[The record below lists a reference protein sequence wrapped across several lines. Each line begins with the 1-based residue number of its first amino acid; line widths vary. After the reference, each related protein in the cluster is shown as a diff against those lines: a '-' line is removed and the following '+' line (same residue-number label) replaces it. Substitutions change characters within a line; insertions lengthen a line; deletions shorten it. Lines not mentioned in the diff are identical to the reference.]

1 MKGFLAYG
9 YGFIPETGLAKFV
22 RLPHISPKQIRQIG
36 ADKIMSESFYAILT
50 DRAVIRV
57 SGPDRVS
64 FLQGLVSNN
73 IETVSATRSGYG
85 ALLTPQGKFLFDFF
99 VYRQDEDSLLI
110 ECERGENGER
120 AAELFKK
127 LRMYKLRAK
136 AELTDVTDSY
146 DVIAVFGKDALTN
159 LFTDTTAG
167 TTGRI
172 ADGIKVVDPRL
183 AALGARILLPKN
195 ELAEMA
201 AIGATEST
209 TEAYHKMR
217 VSLGVPNGSDDME
230 IEKSILLENGFEELG
245 GVDFKKGC
253 YMGQE
258 LTARTKYRG
267 LVRKRLLPITI
278 DGPSPDAG
286 TIIMNGDK
294 EAGTIRSV
302 HGNVGLALIR
312 LERVGDDAELHAG
325 DAKITVCVPDWVQ
338 LPETAA

>member
-1 MKGFLAYG
+1 
-9 YGFIPETGLAKFV
+9 
-22 RLPHISPKQIRQIG
+22 
-36 ADKIMSESFYAILT
+36 MSETFYALLS

-57 SGPDRVS
+57 SGQDRVS

-73 IETVSATRSGYG
+73 IETISATKSGYG

-99 VYRQDEDSLLI
+99 VYQQDEDSLLI

-136 AELTDVTDSY
+136 ADLTDVSDSY
-146 DVIAVFGKDALTN
+146 DVIAVFGKDALSS
-159 LFTDTTAG
+159 LSLDEIPG

-172 ADGIKVVDPRL
+172 ADGIKAVDPRL
-183 AALGARILLPKN
+183 SDMGARVLLPKN
-195 ELAEMA
+195 ALAEMA
-201 AIGATEST
+201 AIGATESDA
-209 TEAYHKMR
+209 ESYHKLR
-217 VSLGVPNGSDDME
+217 VTLGLPNGSEELE

-267 LVRKRLLPITI
+267 LVRKRLLPIKI
-278 DGPSPDAG
+278 EGNAPAAG
-286 TIIMNGDK
+286 TAIMNGDK
-294 EAGTIRSV
+294 EAGIIRSV
-302 HGNVGLALIR
+302 HGDGGLALIR
-312 LERVGDDAELHAG
+312 LERISDDAELLADG
-325 DAKITVCVPDWVQ
+325 AKITVSVPGWVQ
-338 LPETAA
+338 LPESAV

>member
-1 MKGFLAYG
+1 
-9 YGFIPETGLAKFV
+9 
-22 RLPHISPKQIRQIG
+22 
-36 ADKIMSESFYAILT
+36 MSETFYALLP

-73 IETVSATRSGYG
+73 IETISAEKSGYG

-99 VYRQDEDSLLI
+99 VYHQDEDSLLI

-136 AELTDVTDSY
+136 AELSDITDSY
-146 DVIAVFGKDALTN
+146 DVIAVFGKDALSALSLDATPG
-159 LFTDTTAG
+159 TTAHM
-167 TTGRI
+167 
-172 ADGIKVVDPRL
+172 ADGIKAVDPRL
-183 AALGARILLPKN
+183 AEMGARVLLPKN
-195 ELAEMA
+195 ALIEMA
-201 AIGATEST
+201 AIGAEESDIET
-209 TEAYHKMR
+209 YHEMR
-217 VSLGVPNGSDDME
+217 VSLGIPNGSEELE

-267 LVRKRLLPITI
+267 LVRKRLLPVKI
-278 DGPSPDAG
+278 DGPAPDAG
-286 TIIMNGDK
+286 TPIMNGDK
-294 EAGTIRSV
+294 EAGIIRSV
-302 HGNVGLALIR
+302 HGDHGLAMIR
-312 LERVGDDAELHAG
+312 LERVEGDAELTAG
-325 DAKITVCVPDWVQ
+325 DAKITVSVPDWVQ
-338 LPETAA
+338 LPENAA

>member
-1 MKGFLAYG
+1 
-9 YGFIPETGLAKFV
+9 
-22 RLPHISPKQIRQIG
+22 
-36 ADKIMSESFYAILT
+36 MSESFYAVLS

-73 IETVSATRSGYG
+73 VETVSATKSGYG

-99 VYRQDEDSLLI
+99 VYQQDEESLLL

-136 AELTDVTDSY
+136 VELTDVTDSY

-159 LFTDTTAG
+159 LFTDTTPG

-172 ADGIKVVDPRL
+172 ANGIKAVDPRL
-183 AALGARILLPKN
+183 SAMGARILLPKN

-201 AIGATEST
+201 AIGASESD
-209 TEAYHKMR
+209 EESYHQLR
-217 VSLGVPNGSDDME
+217 VSLGLPNGSEELE

-267 LVRKRLLPITI
+267 LVRKRLLPISVE
-278 DGPSPDAG
+278 GPAPEAG

-302 HGNVGLALIR
+302 HG
-312 LERVGDDAELHAG
+312 
-325 DAKITVCVPDWVQ
+325 
-338 LPETAA
+338 

>member
-1 MKGFLAYG
+1 MSKTFYTL
-9 YGFIPETGLAKFV
+9 
-22 RLPHISPKQIRQIG
+22 LP
-36 ADKIMSESFYAILT
+36 

-73 IETVSATRSGYG
+73 IETITADKSGYG

-99 VYRQDEDSLLI
+99 VYQQDEDSLLI

-136 AELTDVTDSY
+136 VELTDVTESY
-146 DVIAVFGKDALTN
+146 DVIAVFGDDALST
-159 LFTDTTAG
+159 LSLDLAPG
-167 TTGRI
+167 TTGHL
-172 ADGIKVVDPRL
+172 AEGIKAVDPRL
-183 AALGARILLPKN
+183 SAIGARILLPKN
-195 ELAEMA
+195 SLAEMA
-201 AIGATEST
+201 AIGASESDVET
-209 TEAYHKMR
+209 YHQLR
-217 VSLGVPNGSDDME
+217 VSLGLPNGSEELE

-267 LVRKRLLPITI
+267 LVRKRLLPIKI
-278 DGPSPDAG
+278 DGSAPEAG
-286 TIIMNGDK
+286 TAIMNGDK
-294 EAGTIRSV
+294 EAGIIRSI
-302 HGNVGLALIR
+302 HGDHGLALIR
-312 LERVGDDAELHAG
+312 LERISDDADLRAS
-325 DAKITVCVPDWVQ
+325 DAKITVVVPDWVS
-338 LPETAA
+338 LPATPA

>member
-1 MKGFLAYG
+1 
-9 YGFIPETGLAKFV
+9 
-22 RLPHISPKQIRQIG
+22 
-36 ADKIMSESFYAILT
+36 MSETFYALLP

-73 IETVSATRSGYG
+73 IETISAEKSGYG

-99 VYRQDEDSLLI
+99 VYHQDEDSLLI

-127 LRMYKLRAK
+127 LRIYKLRAK

-146 DVIAVFGKDALTN
+146 DVIAVFGKDALSALSLDATPGA
-159 LFTDTTAG
+159 TAHM
-167 TTGRI
+167 
-172 ADGIKVVDPRL
+172 ADGIKAVDPRL
-183 AALGARILLPKN
+183 AEMGARVLLPKN
-195 ELAEMA
+195 ALTEMA
-201 AIGATEST
+201 AIGAEESDIET
-209 TEAYHKMR
+209 YHQMR
-217 VSLGVPNGSDDME
+217 VSLGIPNGSEELE

-267 LVRKRLLPITI
+267 LVRKRLLPVKI

-286 TIIMNGDK
+286 TPIMNGDK
-294 EAGTIRSV
+294 EAGIIRSV
-302 HGNVGLALIR
+302 HGDHGLAMIR
-312 LERVGDDAELHAG
+312 LERVEGDAELSAG
-325 DAKITVCVPDWVQ
+325 DAKITVSIPDWVQ
-338 LPETAA
+338 LPENAA

>member
-1 MKGFLAYG
+1 
-9 YGFIPETGLAKFV
+9 
-22 RLPHISPKQIRQIG
+22 
-36 ADKIMSESFYAILT
+36 MSETFYALLP

-73 IETVSATRSGYG
+73 IETITATKSGYG

-99 VYRQDEDSLLI
+99 VYQQDEDSLLI

-136 AELTDVTDSY
+136 AELSDVSDSH
-146 DVIAVFGKDALTN
+146 DVISVFGKDALSSLSLDATP
-159 LFTDTTAG
+159 G

-172 ADGIKVVDPRL
+172 ADGIKAVDPRL
-183 AALGARILLPKN
+183 SDMGARVLLPKN
-195 ELAEMA
+195 ALAEMA
-201 AIGATEST
+201 AIGATESDA
-209 TEAYHKMR
+209 ESYHKLR
-217 VSLGVPNGSDDME
+217 VTLGLPNGSEELE

-267 LVRKRLLPITI
+267 LVRKRLLPIKI
-278 DGPSPDAG
+278 EGNSPAAG
-286 TIIMNGDK
+286 TAIMNGDK
-294 EAGTIRSV
+294 EAGIIRSV
-302 HGNVGLALIR
+302 HGDGGLALIR
-312 LERVGDDAELHAG
+312 LERISDDAELLADG
-325 DAKITVCVPDWVQ
+325 AKITVSVPGWVQ
-338 LPETAA
+338 LPESAA

>member
-1 MKGFLAYG
+1 
-9 YGFIPETGLAKFV
+9 
-22 RLPHISPKQIRQIG
+22 
-36 ADKIMSESFYAILT
+36 
-50 DRAVIRV
+50 
-57 SGPDRVS
+57 
-64 FLQGLVSNN
+64 
-73 IETVSATRSGYG
+73 
-85 ALLTPQGKFLFDFF
+85 
-99 VYRQDEDSLLI
+99 
-110 ECERGENGER
+110 
-120 AAELFKK
+120 
-127 LRMYKLRAK
+127 MYKLRAK

-183 AALGARILLPKN
+183 TALGARILLPKN

-209 TEAYHKMR
+209 IEAYHKMR
-217 VSLGVPNGSDDME
+217 VSLGVPNGSDDLE

-325 DAKITVCVPDWVQ
+325 DTKITVCVPDWVQ

>member
-1 MKGFLAYG
+1 
-9 YGFIPETGLAKFV
+9 
-22 RLPHISPKQIRQIG
+22 
-36 ADKIMSESFYAILT
+36 MSETFYALLP

-73 IETVSATRSGYG
+73 IETISAEKSGYG

-99 VYRQDEDSLLI
+99 VYHQDEDSLLI

-146 DVIAVFGKDALTN
+146 DVIAVFGKDALSALSLDATPGA
-159 LFTDTTAG
+159 TAHM
-167 TTGRI
+167 
-172 ADGIKVVDPRL
+172 ADGIKAVDPRL
-183 AALGARILLPKN
+183 AEMGARVLLPKSA
-195 ELAEMA
+195 LTEMA
-201 AIGATEST
+201 AIGAEESDIET
-209 TEAYHKMR
+209 YHEMR
-217 VSLGVPNGSDDME
+217 VSLGIPNGSEELE

-267 LVRKRLLPITI
+267 LVRKRLLPVKI
-278 DGPSPDAG
+278 DGPAPDAG
-286 TIIMNGDK
+286 TPIMNGDK
-294 EAGTIRSV
+294 EAGIIRSV
-302 HGNVGLALIR
+302 HGDHGLAMIR
-312 LERVGDDAELHAG
+312 LERVEGDAELSAG
-325 DAKITVCVPDWVQ
+325 DAKVTVSVPDWVQ
-338 LPETAA
+338 LPENAA

>member
-1 MKGFLAYG
+1 
-9 YGFIPETGLAKFV
+9 
-22 RLPHISPKQIRQIG
+22 
-36 ADKIMSESFYAILT
+36 MSESFYAVLS

-73 IETVSATRSGYG
+73 VETVSATKSGYG

-99 VYRQDEDSLLI
+99 VYQLDEESLLL

-136 AELTDVTDSY
+136 VELTDVTDSY
-146 DVIAVFGKDALTN
+146 DVIAVFGKDALAN
-159 LFTDTTAG
+159 LFTDTTPG

-172 ADGIKVVDPRL
+172 ANGIKTVDPRL
-183 AALGARILLPKN
+183 SAMGARILLPKN

-201 AIGATEST
+201 AIGASESD
-209 TEAYHKMR
+209 EESYHQIR
-217 VSLGVPNGSDDME
+217 VSLGLPNGSEELE

-267 LVRKRLLPITI
+267 LVRKRLLPISVE
-278 DGPSPDAG
+278 GPAPEAG

-302 HGNVGLALIR
+302 HGNGGLALIR
-312 LERVGDDAELHAG
+312 LERVSDDADLVAG
-325 DAKITVCVPDWVQ
+325 DAKITVHVPGWVK

>member
-1 MKGFLAYG
+1 
-9 YGFIPETGLAKFV
+9 
-22 RLPHISPKQIRQIG
+22 
-36 ADKIMSESFYAILT
+36 MSESFYAVLN

-73 IETVSATRSGYG
+73 IETISATKSGYG

-99 VYRQDEDSLLI
+99 VYQQDEDSLLI
-110 ECERGENGER
+110 ECERGENGQR

-159 LFTDTTAG
+159 LFKDTAPG

-172 ADGIKVVDPRL
+172 ADGIKAVDPRL
-183 AALGARILLPKN
+183 SAMGARILLPKN
-195 ELAEMA
+195 SLAEMA
-201 AIGATEST
+201 AIGATESDA
-209 TEAYHKMR
+209 ESYHKLR
-217 VSLGVPNGSDDME
+217 VTLGLPNGSE
-230 IEKSILLENGFEELG
+230 ELEVEKSILLENGFEELG

-278 DGPSPDAG
+278 DGAAPEAG

-302 HGNVGLALIR
+302 HGSVGLALIR
-312 LERVGDDAELHAG
+312 LERVGDDADLVAG
-325 DAKITVCVPDWVQ
+325 HAKITVNVPDWVQ

>member
-1 MKGFLAYG
+1 
-9 YGFIPETGLAKFV
+9 
-22 RLPHISPKQIRQIG
+22 
-36 ADKIMSESFYAILT
+36 MSETFYALLP

-73 IETVSATRSGYG
+73 IETISAEKSGYG

-99 VYRQDEDSLLI
+99 VYHQDEDSLLI

-136 AELTDVTDSY
+136 AELSNVTDSY
-146 DVIAVFGKDALTN
+146 DVIAVFGKDALSALSLDATPGA
-159 LFTDTTAG
+159 TAH
-167 TTGRI
+167 I
-172 ADGIKVVDPRL
+172 ANGIKAVDPRL
-183 AALGARILLPKN
+183 AEMGARVLLPKN
-195 ELAEMA
+195 ALTEMA
-201 AIGATEST
+201 AIGAEESDIET
-209 TEAYHKMR
+209 YHEMR
-217 VSLGVPNGSDDME
+217 VSLGIPNGSEELE

-267 LVRKRLLPITI
+267 LVRKRLLPIKI
-278 DGPSPDAG
+278 DGPAPDAG
-286 TIIMNGDK
+286 TPIMNGDK
-294 EAGTIRSV
+294 EAGIIRSV
-302 HGNVGLALIR
+302 HGDHGLAMIR
-312 LERVGDDAELHAG
+312 LERVEGDAELSAG
-325 DAKITVCVPDWVQ
+325 DAKITVSVPDWVQ
-338 LPETAA
+338 LPENAA

>member
-1 MKGFLAYG
+1 
-9 YGFIPETGLAKFV
+9 
-22 RLPHISPKQIRQIG
+22 
-36 ADKIMSESFYAILT
+36 MSETFYALLP

-73 IETVSATRSGYG
+73 IETISAEKSGYG

-99 VYRQDEDSLLI
+99 VYHQDEDSLLI

-136 AELTDVTDSY
+136 AELSDVTDSY
-146 DVIAVFGKDALTN
+146 DVIAVFGKDALSALSLDATPGA
-159 LFTDTTAG
+159 TAHM
-167 TTGRI
+167 
-172 ADGIKVVDPRL
+172 ADGIKAVDPRL
-183 AALGARILLPKN
+183 AEMGARVLLPKN
-195 ELAEMA
+195 ALTEMA
-201 AIGATEST
+201 AIGAEESDIET
-209 TEAYHKMR
+209 YHQMR
-217 VSLGVPNGSDDME
+217 VSLGIPNGSEELE

-267 LVRKRLLPITI
+267 LVRKRLLPIKI
-278 DGPSPDAG
+278 DGPAPDAG
-286 TIIMNGDK
+286 TPIMNGDK
-294 EAGTIRSV
+294 EAGIIRSV
-302 HGNVGLALIR
+302 HGDHGLAMIR
-312 LERVGDDAELHAG
+312 LERVEGDAELSAG
-325 DAKITVCVPDWVQ
+325 DAKITVSVPDWVQ
-338 LPETAA
+338 LPENAA

>member
-1 MKGFLAYG
+1 
-9 YGFIPETGLAKFV
+9 
-22 RLPHISPKQIRQIG
+22 
-36 ADKIMSESFYAILT
+36 MSETFYALLS

-73 IETVSATRSGYG
+73 IETITATKSGYG

-99 VYRQDEDSLLI
+99 VYQQDEDSLLI

-136 AELTDVTDSY
+136 AELSDVSDSY
-146 DVIAVFGKDALTN
+146 DVLTVFGKDALSSLSLDATPG
-159 LFTDTTAG
+159 TTA
-167 TTGRI
+167 RN
-172 ADGIKVVDPRL
+172 ADGIKAVDPRL
-183 AALGARILLPKN
+183 SDMGARVLLPKN
-195 ELAEMA
+195 ALAEMA
-201 AIGATEST
+201 AIGATESDA
-209 TEAYHKMR
+209 ESYHKLR
-217 VSLGVPNGSDDME
+217 VTLGLPNGSEELE

-267 LVRKRLLPITI
+267 LVRKRLLPIKI
-278 DGPSPDAG
+278 DGNAPAAG
-286 TIIMNGDK
+286 TAIMNGDK
-294 EAGTIRSV
+294 EAGIIRSV
-302 HGNVGLALIR
+302 HGDGGLALIR
-312 LERVGDDAELHAG
+312 LERISDDAELLADG
-325 DAKITVCVPDWVQ
+325 AKITVSVPGWVQ
-338 LPETAA
+338 LPESAA